1 MHYDLHNETASENFD
16 SDLTS
21 DCEFCQRIFRPVCGS
36 DGLTYS
42 NECELR
48 AESCRRG
55 DTQETRPE
63 VKHSGSCNP
72 GDTVTRLEGEEEEER
87 ERYIYRPSQK
97 VLKSLEQ
104 IF

>member
-1 MHYDLHNETASENFD
+1 M
-16 SDLTS
+16 
-21 DCEFCQRIFRPVCGS
+21 CGS
-36 DGLTYS
+36 DGVTYS

-55 DTQETRPE
+55 DTGEARPE
-63 VKHSGSCNP
+63 VVTSGACNP

>member
-1 MHYDLHNETASENFD
+1 MHHNPHNETASEKFD
-16 SDLTS
+16 SDHTS